1 MNNNFEINDWV
12 KITMK
17 NKSVICGQIAAF
29 GKKLVEGEEHD
40 FYQVR
45 VLDDRETTVFDVQ
58 MQAIE
63 KMYTNVELQDWVIEI
78 AAKYGIYV
86 GDNLDLRRKLANSVI
101 GLAGH
106 WAELSEDE
114 KKIFGYFAA
123 NPSMVMAIMGMANT
137 YMSCYMSTQADFIE
151 YVGCR

>member
-63 KMYTNVELQDWVIEI
+63 KMYTNVELQDWV
-78 AAKYGIYV
+78 
-86 GDNLDLRRKLANSVI
+86 NWSLKLQINT
-101 GLAGH
+101 
-106 WAELSEDE
+106 ELMW
-114 KKIFGYFAA
+114 KRNQILII
-123 NPSMVMAIMGMANT
+123 N
-137 YMSCYMSTQADFIE
+137 
-151 YVGCR
+151 

>member
-1 MNNNFEINDWV
+1 
-12 KITMK
+12 MK

-86 GDNLDLRRKLANSVI
+86 GDIRIYTIRRNKLS
-101 GLAGH
+101 
-106 WAELSEDE
+106 
-114 KKIFGYFAA
+114 YFPI
-123 NPSMVMAIMGMANT
+123 NNNILVRLLWNG
-137 YMSCYMSTQADFIE
+137 
-151 YVGCR
+151 

>member
-114 KKIFGYFAA
+114 KY
-123 NPSMVMAIMGMANT
+123 SAILRLIHQWLWQLWEWLIHICLA
-137 YMSCYMSTQADFIE
+137 I
-151 YVGCR
+151 